1 MLGLDYDQV
10 LAPTTGTHDAA
21 IDAAPP
27 PTGSLRAEPVPA
39 AQKPQSPPVIK
50 ILLPVVMV
58 VAVGA
63 VMVLMATSGRAVSPM
78 MLIFPL
84 MMLFGLVGMF
94 NPQEKQGDIDE
105 TRRVYLRH
113 LDALAKKARA
123 NAATQRTHAT
133 TLHPAPGELVA
144 AVPVERVWERTGACL
159 LYTSPSPRDVEES
172 RMPSSA

>member
-10 LAPTTGTHDAA
+10 LAPTTGAPDAA

-27 PTGSLRAEPVPA
+27 PTGTLRAEPVPA

-94 NPQEKQGDIDE
+94 NPQEKQGDID
-105 TRRVYLRH
+105 
-113 LDALAKKARA
+113 
-123 NAATQRTHAT
+123 
-133 TLHPAPGELVA
+133 
-144 AVPVERVWERTGACL
+144 
-159 LYTSPSPRDVEES
+159 
-172 RMPSSA
+172 

>member
-10 LAPTTGTHDAA
+10 LAPTSGSSDAA

-63 VMVLMATSGRAVSPM
+63 VMVLS
-78 MLIFPL
+78 LIH
-84 MMLFGLVGMF
+84 
-94 NPQEKQGDIDE
+94 I
-105 TRRVYLRH
+105 
-113 LDALAKKARA
+113 
-123 NAATQRTHAT
+123 
-133 TLHPAPGELVA
+133 
-144 AVPVERVWERTGACL
+144 
-159 LYTSPSPRDVEES
+159 
-172 RMPSSA
+172 